1 MPDPDLVNISDIVI
15 FIVLLLLSAFFS
27 AAETALFTVGRHRSS
42 GTDGNYLDVLIA
54 EMKKDPHRLLT
65 TILIGNTVVNVAAAC
80 FATMTI
86 IELYPLWPFRLTL
99 ALSIVIVAVFILVFG
114 ELLPKAFATSHDMA
128 VSHIAILPLYWLSM
142 LLMPVIALLKLLPNV
157 TKSLQQGSNL
167 TEEELINIVEAVE
180 EEGGIDEDEKE
191 FIHNIF
197 KFNDTTAAEIM
208 TPRGDMFVVNLNEPT
223 DLGLVLESGFSR
235 IPVIEGDID
244 NVVGIFH
251 IKDLFQH
258 ALDDPQSISYRKILR
273 TPYFVP
279 DNKKINDLFAE
290 FNQRKQ
296 HLAIVVDE
304 YGGVS
309 GLITQED
316 ILEEIVGE
324 IMDETDVVE
333 RTIVEIVPGQKWKI
347 AGKTEIEEVEE
358 IVGLEVP
365 EDHEYET
372 FSGYVLEHIGR
383 IPAEKEVLHID
394 KYIITVDEVE
404 GNRVSE
410 YTLELAP
417 EPETAAETAT
427 EE

>member
-1 MPDPDLVNISDIVI
+1 MPDSDLVNIGDIAI
-15 FIVLLLLSAFFS
+15 FIILLLLSAFFS
-27 AAETALFTVGRHRSS
+27 AAETALFTVGRHRLPNAE
-42 GTDGNYLDVLIA
+42 GNYLDVLIA

-80 FATMTI
+80 FAT
-86 IELYPLWPFRLTL
+86 LTL
-99 ALSIVIVAVFILVFG
+99 NAMCPQWAFGVTLAAAIVFVAVLILIFG
-114 ELLPKAFATSHDMA
+114 ELLPTAFAASHDLLI
-128 VSHIAILPLYWLSM
+128 SHVAILPLYWLSFI
-142 LLMPVIALLKLLPNV
+142 LMPIIAILKLLPNV

-208 TPRGDMFVVNLNEPT
+208 TPRGDMFVVNLNDPP
-223 DLGLVLESGFSR
+223 DLNAVLESGFSR
-235 IPVIEGDID
+235 VPVIDGDVD
-244 NVVGIFH
+244 NIIGIFH

-258 ALDDPQSISYRKILR
+258 AIDDPQSISYSKIMR

-324 IMDETDVVE
+324 IMDETDEVE
-333 RTIVEIVPGQKWKI
+333 RTIIEIAPGRKWKI
-347 AGKTEIEEVEE
+347 AGKTEIEEVEDA
-358 IVGLEVP
+358 VGLDIP

-410 YTLELAP
+410 YTLEIAP
-417 EPETAAETAT
+417 EPEAT
-427 EE
+427 EETKE

>member
-1 MPDPDLVNISDIVI
+1 MPDPDLVNIGNIII
-15 FIVLLLLSAFFS
+15 FIILLLLSAFFS
-27 AAETALFTVGRHRSS
+27 AAETALFLVGRHRLAN
-42 GTDGNYLDVLIA
+42 TEGNYLDVLIA
-54 EMKKDPHRLLT
+54 EMKKNPHRLLT
-65 TILIGNTVVNVAAAC
+65 AILIGKTVVNVAAAC
-80 FATMTI
+80 FATITLSRM
-86 IELYPLWPFRLTL
+86 YPEWPYQLTL
-99 ALSIVIVAVFILVFG
+99 AVSIIFVAVFILILS
-114 ELLPKAFATSHDMA
+114 ELLPKAFATSHDFLI
-128 VSHIAILPLYWLSM
+128 SHLAILPLYWLSII
-142 LLMPVIALLKLLPNV
+142 LMPVIAILKLLPNI

-180 EEGGIDEDEKE
+180 EKGGIDEDEKE

-197 KFNDTTAAEIM
+197 KFNDTTATEIM
-208 TPRGDMFVVNLNEPT
+208 TPRGDMFVVNLNDQP
-223 DLGLVLESGFSR
+223 DLGAVLESGFSR
-235 IPVIEGDID
+235 IPIIEGEID
-244 NVVGIFH
+244 NVIGIFH
-251 IKDLFQH
+251 IKDLFRH
-258 ALDDPQSISYRKILR
+258 AIDDPQSISYSKIMR

-279 DNKKINDLFAE
+279 DNKKINELFAE

-333 RTIVEIVPGQKWKI
+333 RTIIEIIPGQKWKI
-347 AGKTEIEEVEE
+347 AGKTEIEEVED
-358 IVGLEVP
+358 IAGLDVP

-383 IPAEKEVLHID
+383 IPAEKEVLRID

-410 YTLELAP
+410 YTLEMASNP
-417 EPETAAETAT
+417 ESAENTQ
-427 EE
+427 E

>member
-1 MPDPDLVNISDIVI
+1 MPDPEPFIHVSEVIV
-15 FIVLLLLSAFFS
+15 FIVLLVLSAFFS
-27 AAETALFTVGRHRSS
+27 AAETALFTVGRHRSP
-42 GTDGNYLDVLIA
+42 GGDANYLDVLIA

-80 FATMTI
+80 LVTSVVTGA
-86 IELYPLWPFRLTL
+86 YPHLSLSLTL
-99 ALSIVIVAVFILVFG
+99 LVSIVFVAVFILIFG
-114 ELLPKAFATSHDMA
+114 ELLPKSIAAGRDLA
-128 VSHIAILPLYWLSM
+128 VSRLVILPLYWLSIV
-142 LLMPVIALLKLLPNV
+142 LMPVIWLLKFLPNV
-157 TKSLQQGSNL
+157 TKSLQQGGNI

-197 KFNDTTAAEIM
+197 KFNDTSAAEIM
-208 TPRGDMFVVNLNEPT
+208 TPRGDMYAINLNEQPSLT
-223 DLGLVLESGFSR
+223 EILESGFSR
-235 IPVIEGDID
+235 IPVFSGDTD
-244 NVVGIFH
+244 NIVGIVH

-258 ALDDPQSISYRKILR
+258 AIESPENLSYASIMRQ
-273 TPYFVP
+273 PYFVP

-324 IMDETDVVE
+324 IMDETDEVE
-333 RTIVEIVPGQKWKI
+333 RTITELEPSKKWRI

-358 IVGLEVP
+358 AVGLKVP

-383 IPAEKEVLHID
+383 IPAEKEVLHING
-394 KYIITVDEVE
+394 YTITVEEVD

-410 YTLELAP
+410 YLLEMTP
-417 EPETAAETAT
+417 EPET
-427 EE
+427 EEEPDE

>member
-1 MPDPDLVNISDIVI
+1 MNIGDIII
-15 FIVLLLLSAFFS
+15 FIILLLLSAFFS
-27 AAETALFTVGRHRSS
+27 AAETALFTVGRHRAVNAE
-42 GTDGNYLDVLIA
+42 GNYLDVLSA
-54 EMKKDPHRLLT
+54 AMKKDPHRLLT
-65 TILIGNTVVNVAAAC
+65 TILIGNTVVNAAAAC
-80 FATMTI
+80 FATMT
-86 IELYPLWPFRLTL
+86 LTGMYPKWPYPLTL
-99 ALSIVIVAVFILVFG
+99 AVSIVFVAVFILIFG
-114 ELLPKAFATSHDMA
+114 ELLPKAFAGSHDLL
-128 VSHIAILPLYWLSM
+128 VSHIAILPLHWLSII
-142 LLMPVIALLKLLPNV
+142 LMPVIALLKLLPNA
-157 TKSLQQGSNL
+157 TSSLQQGSNL

-208 TPRGDMFVVNLNEPT
+208 TPRGDMFVVNLNDPP
-223 DLGLVLESGFSR
+223 DLNAVLESGFSR
-235 IPVIEGDID
+235 VPIIDGEID
-244 NVVGIFH
+244 NVIGIFH

-258 ALDDPQSISYRKILR
+258 AIDDPQSISYGKIMR

-333 RTIVEIVPGQKWKI
+333 RTIIEITPGQKWKI
-347 AGKTEIEEVEE
+347 AGKTEIEEVEAT
-358 IVGLEVP
+358 IGLEIP

-394 KYIITVDEVE
+394 RYIITVDEVE

-410 YTLELAP
+410 YTLEMAPAP
-417 EPETAAETAT
+417 ETTAPVAE
-427 EE
+427 

>member
-1 MPDPDLVNISDIVI
+1 MPDSDLVNIGDIVI
-15 FIVLLLLSAFFS
+15 FIILLLLSAFFS
-27 AAETALFTVGRHRSS
+27 ASKTALFTAGRHRLAS
-42 GTDGNYLDVLIA
+42 TEGNYLDVLIA
-54 EMKKDPHRLLT
+54 EIRKDPHRLLS
-65 TILIGNTVVNVAAAC
+65 TIMIGNTAVDVAATC
-80 FATMTI
+80 FAA
-86 IELYPLWPFRLTL
+86 LTL
-99 ALSIVIVAVFILVFG
+99 NTARPQWSFAVTLAVAIVCVTVLIFFFG
-114 ELLPKAFATSHDMA
+114 KLLPKTFAASHDIL
-128 VSHIAILPLYWLSM
+128 VSHVVILPLYWLSI
-142 LLMPVIALLKLLPNV
+142 LLMPLIAILRLLPNADI
-157 TKSLQQGSNL
+157 SLQQGTNL

-197 KFNDTTAAEIM
+197 KFNDTTADEIM
-208 TPRGDMFVVNLNEPT
+208 TPRGDMFAVNLNDSP
-223 DLGLVLESGFSR
+223 DLKAVLESGFSR
-235 IPVIEGDID
+235 IPVIEGEID
-244 NVVGIFH
+244 NVIGILH

-258 ALDDPQSISYRKILR
+258 AIAEPQFVSYSKVMR

-279 DNKKINDLFAE
+279 GNKKINELFAE

-324 IMDETDVVE
+324 IVDETDE
-333 RTIVEIVPGQKWKI
+333 EKHTISEIIPGQKWKI

-358 IVGLEVP
+358 AVGLNIP

-383 IPAEKEVLHID
+383 IPAEKEVLHINQ
-394 KYIITVDEVE
+394 YIVTVDKVE

-410 YTLELAP
+410 YTLELAAEAEPVANSP
-417 EPETAAETAT
+417 E
-427 EE
+427 

>member
-1 MPDPDLVNISDIVI
+1 MSDSDLVNIGDIVI

-27 AAETALFTVGRHRSS
+27 AAKTALFTAGRHRLPS
-42 GTDGNYLDVLIA
+42 TEGNYLDVLIT
-54 EMKKDPHRLLT
+54 EMRKNPHRLLT
-65 TILIGNTVVNVAAAC
+65 TIMIGNTAVDAAAAC
-80 FATMTI
+80 FAVLTLNAMR
-86 IELYPLWPFRLTL
+86 PQWPFGITL
-99 ALSIVIVAVFILVFG
+99 AVAIVCVTALIFLFG
-114 ELLPKAFATSHDMA
+114 KLLPKAFAGSHDLL
-128 VSHIAILPLYWLSM
+128 VSHVVILPLYWLSM
-142 LLMPVIALLKLLPNV
+142 LLMPLIAILKLLPNAD
-157 TKSLQQGSNL
+157 KSLSQGGNL

-197 KFNDTTAAEIM
+197 KFNDTTADEIM
-208 TPRGDMFVVNLNEPT
+208 TPRGDMFAVNLNDPP
-223 DLGLVLESGFSR
+223 DLKAVLESGFSR
-235 IPVIEGDID
+235 IPVIDGEID
-244 NVVGIFH
+244 NVIGILH
-251 IKDLFQH
+251 IKDLFRH
-258 ALDDPQSISYRKILR
+258 AITDPQNIDYRRIMR

-279 DNKKINDLFAE
+279 GNKKINELFAE

-324 IMDETDVVE
+324 IMDETDEVKH
-333 RTIVEIVPGQKWKI
+333 TIVEIIPGQKWKI

-358 IVGLEVP
+358 AVGLNIP
-365 EDHEYET
+365 GDHEYET

-383 IPAEKEVLHID
+383 IPAEKEVLHINQYIVSVD
-394 KYIITVDEVE
+394 KVE

-410 YTLELAP
+410 YTLELASVDEPAQNTP
-417 EPETAAETAT
+417 E
-427 EE
+427 